1 MEDRGIVAARM
12 AIEAL
17 RSGIPNR
24 PAIGAL
30 SLGVADIPRLKRI
43 VSTFRSR
50 LEESGKGLEEGRAVE
65 GLIVAGGF
73 GSGKSHLLGIF
84 REMALRSR
92 FVVSIVPIGKETQL
106 FHPGRLF
113 AAAVH
118 AAEVPDLSDETN
130 QAEPVNDEAVI
141 ALIRGL
147 KGEQEGYD
155 NLFAWLQEPS
165 SQMAPVFSALLYLL
179 SNPHFGWERISEIAS
194 FFGGGRLTSRMVRD
208 WLRDVGQA
216 SRFDTRLPRVAELD
230 RQRARFF
237 PRLCK
242 AAGYRGWCLF
252 LDELELLGRYSI
264 KQRARSYCELARWLA
279 LEGDGVPGC
288 LTVGAITD
296 DFADAILIG
305 RNDREE
311 APRTSGPETEDG
323 KRARAAIEF
332 ITRETSRNRLAPPP
346 EEELHHCLAKV
357 VELYEK
363 AYGWRSTVTIGDRRV
378 GKTLREYIKGWIA
391 QLDVARLYGERTDL
405 IYEPPILPATEDEVF
420 SSAPDPSDGE
430 PAS

>member
-1 MEDRGIVAARM
+1 M

-92 FVVSIVPIGKETQL
+92 FVVSIVPIGEETQL

-147 KGEQEGYD
+147 EGEQEGYD
-155 NLFAWLQEPS
+155 
-165 SQMAPVFSALLYLL
+165 
-179 SNPHFGWERISEIAS
+179 
-194 FFGGGRLTSRMVRD
+194 
-208 WLRDVGQA
+208 
-216 SRFDTRLPRVAELD
+216 
-230 RQRARFF
+230 
-237 PRLCK
+237 
-242 AAGYRGWCLF
+242 
-252 LDELELLGRYSI
+252 
-264 KQRARSYCELARWLA
+264 
-279 LEGDGVPGC
+279 
-288 LTVGAITD
+288 
-296 DFADAILIG
+296 
-305 RNDREE
+305 
-311 APRTSGPETEDG
+311 
-323 KRARAAIEF
+323 
-332 ITRETSRNRLAPPP
+332 
-346 EEELHHCLAKV
+346 
-357 VELYEK
+357 
-363 AYGWRSTVTIGDRRV
+363 
-378 GKTLREYIKGWIA
+378 
-391 QLDVARLYGERTDL
+391 
-405 IYEPPILPATEDEVF
+405 
-420 SSAPDPSDGE
+420 
-430 PAS
+430 

>member
-1 MEDRGIVAARM
+1 MRDGSVVAARM

-30 SLGVADIPRLKRI
+30 SLSVAEAPRLQGI

-50 LEESGKGLEEGRAVE
+50 LDESAAGLDETRVAR

-73 GSGKSHLLGIF
+73 GSGKSHLLGVF

-92 FVVSIVPIGKETQL
+92 FVVSIVPISKETQL
-106 FHPGRLF
+106 FNPGRLF

-118 AAEVPDLSDETN
+118 AAEVPDLSDD
-130 QAEPVNDEAVI
+130 APPGEPVNDEAVI

-147 KGEQEGYD
+147 KSEQEGYD
-155 NLFAWLQEPS
+155 RLCEWLQDSS
-165 SQMAPVFSALLYLL
+165 SQMAAVFQALLYLL
-179 SNPHFGWERISEIAS
+179 SNPHFGPERISDIAI
-194 FFGGGRLTSRMVRD
+194 FFGGGRLTSRTVRE

-216 SRFDTRLPRVAELD
+216 KRFDATLPRVTELD

-242 AAGYRGWCLF
+242 AAGYRGWCLL
-252 LDELELLGRYSI
+252 LDELELLGRYSM
-264 KQRARSYCELARWLA
+264 KQRARSYTELARWLA
-279 LEGDGVPGC
+279 LDGEGVPGC

-296 DFADAILIG
+296 DFADVILVG
-305 RNDREE
+305 RNDKEE
-311 APRTSGPETEDG
+311 VPRLLGPETDDG

-332 ITRETSRNRLAPPP
+332 IREQTSRNRLAPPQ
-346 EEELHHCLAKV
+346 EEELRHCLARV
-357 VELYEK
+357 ISLYEC
-363 AYGWRSTVTIGDRRV
+363 AYGQTTSVTIGERRV
-378 GKTLREYIKGWIA
+378 GKTLREYIKGWITE
-391 QLDVARLYGERTDL
+391 LDIARLYGESPDL
-405 IYEPPILPATEDEVF
+405 VYDPPSLPATEDKIF
-420 SSAPDPSDGE
+420 SDERDAANGQSES
-430 PAS
+430 